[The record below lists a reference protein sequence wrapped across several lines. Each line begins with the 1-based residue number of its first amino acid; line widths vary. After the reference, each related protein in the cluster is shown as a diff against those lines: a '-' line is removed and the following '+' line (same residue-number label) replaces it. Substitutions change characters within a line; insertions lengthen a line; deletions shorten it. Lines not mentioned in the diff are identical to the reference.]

1 MFDQMLLLLLLLSL
15 FKKLFLLLLVNFMEA
30 MTSLINIDEHQIK
43 LKENYKNYLTKL
55 EKELEYYSYYFNR
68 VDN

>member
-55 EKELEYYSYYFNR
+55 EKELNPENIFQR
-68 VDN
+68 C